1 MKKIRLYDESAKSY
15 HNRYLQIQQTKYQAI
30 VTYLIESPVLDVGIG
45 TGIGLSALF
54 DFRPVIGVDGSV
66 EMLRIALEQIKDF
79 KPRDESI
86 MLVVASAEMLPFRN
100 HVFPTVVSITVLQ
113 NLTDI
118 SQGIQELERA
128 IQADGILAVTTLAK
142 TLSLQEIE
150 EMLHLEFAILT
161 RFHNLANEDNGLII
175 KVLKE

>member
-1 MKKIRLYDESAKSY
+1 MKKVRLYDESAKSY
-15 HNRYLQIQQTKYQAI
+15 HSRYLQIQQTKYQAI
-30 VTYLIESPVLDVGIG
+30 VTYLIESPILDVGIG
-45 TGIGLSALF
+45 TGIGLTALF
-54 DFRPVIGVDGSV
+54 DFCPVIGVDGSV
-66 EMLRIALEQIKDF
+66 EMLRIAIEQIDDF
-79 KPRDESI
+79 KPRGESI
-86 MLVVASAEMLPFRN
+86 MLVVASAEMLPFRD

-128 IQADGILAVTTLAK
+128 IQADGTLAVTTLAK

-150 EMLHLEFAILT
+150 DMLQREFAVLT
-161 RFHNLANEDNGLII
+161 RFHSLANEDNGLII

>member
-45 TGIGLSALF
+45 TGIGLTALL
-54 DFRPVIGVDGSV
+54 DFSPVIGVDGSV
-66 EMLRIALEQIKDF
+66 EMLRIAIEQIKDF
-79 KPRDESI
+79 KPRSESI
-86 MLVVASAEMLPFRN
+86 LLVVASAEMLPFRD

-113 NLTDI
+113 NLADI
-118 SQGIQELERA
+118 SQGIRELERA
-128 IQADGILAVTTLAK
+128 VQTDGILAVTTLAK

-150 EMLHLEFAILT
+150 LMFHQEFAILT

>member
-1 MKKIRLYDESAKSY
+1 VKKVRLYDESAKSY
-15 HNRYLQIQQTKYQAI
+15 HSRYLQIQQTKYQAI

-45 TGIGLSALF
+45 TGIGLSALV
-54 DFRPVIGVDGSV
+54 DFSPVIGVDASV
-66 EMLRIALEQIKDF
+66 EMLRIAKEQIKDV
-79 KPRDESI
+79 KPRVNSI
-86 MLVVASAEMLPFRN
+86 FLVVASAEMLPFRD

-113 NLTDI
+113 NLTDVL
-118 SQGIQELERA
+118 QGVKELERA

-150 EMLHLEFAILT
+150 DMLHLEFAIVT

-175 KVLKE
+175 RVLEE

>member
-1 MKKIRLYDESAKSY
+1 MKKIRLYDEAAKSY
-15 HNRYLQIQQTKYQAI
+15 HSRYLQIQQQKYQAI
-30 VTYLIESPVLDVGIG
+30 VTYLLESPVLDVGIG

-54 DFRPVIGVDGSV
+54 DFSPVIGVDGSV
-66 EMLRIALEQIKDF
+66 EMLRIAIEQIKDF
-79 KPRDESI
+79 QPRRESI
-86 MLVVASAEMLPFRN
+86 FLVVASAEMLPFRD

-128 IQADGILAVTTLAK
+128 IQAEGILAVTTLAK

-150 EMLHLEFAILT
+150 DMLHRECVILT
-161 RFHNLANEDNGLII
+161 RFHNLASEDNGLII
-175 KVLKE
+175 RVLKE

>member
-1 MKKIRLYDESAKSY
+1 VKKVRLYDESAKSY
-15 HNRYLQIQQTKYQAI
+15 HSRYLQIQQTKYQAI
-30 VTYLIESPVLDVGIG
+30 ATYLIESPVLDVGIG
-45 TGIGLSALF
+45 TGIGLTALI
-54 DFRPVIGVDGSV
+54 DFCPVIGVDGSV
-66 EMLRIALEQIKDF
+66 EMLRIAIDQIKDF
-79 KPRDESI
+79 KPKGESI

-100 HVFPTVVSITVLQ
+100 HVFPSVVSITVLQ

-128 IQADGILAVTTLAK
+128 IQANGILAVTTLAK

-150 EMLHLEFAILT
+150 LMFHQEFAILT

>member
-1 MKKIRLYDESAKSY
+1 MKKVRLYDESAKSY
-15 HNRYLQIQQTKYQAI
+15 HSRYLQIQQTKYQAI

-45 TGIGLSALF
+45 TGIGLSALV
-54 DFRPVIGVDGSV
+54 DFSPVIGVDASV
-66 EMLRIALEQIKDF
+66 EMLRIAKEQIKDV
-79 KPRDESI
+79 KPRVNSI
-86 MLVVASAEMLPFRN
+86 FLVVASAEMLPFRD

-113 NLTDI
+113 NLTDVL
-118 SQGIQELERA
+118 QGVKELERA

-150 EMLHLEFAILT
+150 DMLHLEFAIVT

-175 KVLKE
+175 RVLEE